1 MTNLQENLLLVPGPT
16 NLSVRV
22 REAMAE
28 PQMSHVGSEFYQSF
42 TEIVQLARYVF
53 KNENGIQFVFT
64 GSGTV
69 GMESAVVSTV
79 CRGDRV
85 LIVDTGYF
93 GRRLTLINQAH
104 GAKADELLYPDG
116 AHATPEDLRKKLGEN
131 RYKAVFMTHVETAT
145 SVRNDIGSLVEEC
158 KKAGVFSIVDSVCGL
173 GGEPLDFD
181 RLGAD
186 IVFTCSQKAIAAPP
200 GATLLA
206 TSREIQDYFEKR
218 TEPIESYYMNLLRW
232 KPVMDDPKIYLAT
245 PAVQVLRALRIA
257 LMELKEEGLEAR
269 WARHHQL
276 GEMVRKRL
284 SDLGLPL
291 VADAGY
297 RADTTTAFRVKNGT
311 SAPMQKTLEQQHH
324 IVVARGISEDRDR
337 IIRLGHFG
345 ILSLDTL
352 SRALDSIAEVAE
364 GVGAVERATVGV
376 QSQH

>member
-1 MTNLQENLLLVPGPT
+1 
-16 NLSVRV
+16 
-22 REAMAE
+22 MAE
-28 PQMSHVGSEFYQSF
+28 PQMSHVGSEFYESF
-42 TEIVQLARYVF
+42 TEIVKLARYAF
-53 KNENGIQFVFT
+53 RNENGIQFVFT

-85 LIVDTGYF
+85 LVVDTGYF

-104 GAKADELLYPDG
+104 GAKVDELLYPDG
-116 AHATPEDLRKKLGEN
+116 AHATPEDLRKKLSEN
-131 RYKAVFMTHVETAT
+131 KYKAVFMTHVETAT
-145 SVRNDIGSLVEEC
+145 SVRNAIGDLVKEC
-158 KKAGVFSIVDSVCGL
+158 RNAGVFSVVDSVCGL

-200 GATLLA
+200 GAALLA
-206 TSREIQDYFEKR
+206 TSKEIQDYFGKR
-218 TEPIESYYMNLLRW
+218 QDPIESYYMNLLRW

-245 PAVQVLRALRIA
+245 PAVQVLRAVRVA

-276 GEMVRKRL
+276 GEMVRKRVTE
-284 SDLGLPL
+284 LGLPL
-291 VADAGY
+291 VADQGF

-311 SAPMQKTLEQQHH
+311 SAAIQKTLEQKHH

-345 ILSLDTL
+345 ILTLDTL
-352 SRALDSIAEVAE
+352 SRALDSLASVVEDA
-364 GVGAVERATVGV
+364 GAVDRATVGV
-376 QSQH
+376 PTLH